1 MKITSKTMSTKENKK
16 CGFITYHYGQG
27 YSTTCSN
34 FEPCTVHSTPE
45 KKGESWEEEFDI
57 KWGKCGA
64 GLFEP
69 AFPKDIASKERIK
82 QFISA
87 LLESERREIVEIVTN
102 LQQNPE
108 RLADNPREVV
118 HVFNEGYQAALS
130 RVISL
135 IKK

>member
-1 MKITSKTMSTKENKK
+1 
-16 CGFITYHYGQG
+16 
-27 YSTTCSN
+27 
-34 FEPCTVHSTPE
+34 
-45 KKGESWEEEFDI
+45 
-57 KWGKCGA
+57 
-64 GLFEP
+64 
-69 AFPKDIASKERIK
+69 
-82 QFISA
+82 
-87 LLESERREIVEIVTN
+87 VEIVTN